1 MISIYREHTDKV
13 NRERIKNY
21 IEQGVRCQY
30 TYTHYTPSGE
40 PTDEV
45 RDIAKKDALNML
57 AERCEKTLSREDG
70 YRFSPSRCFL
80 YGSVRA
86 LIDTQNND
94 ELKIVFSEADRKPSV
109 QEIIASR
116 KYGV

>member
-30 TYTHYTPSGE
+30 TYTHYAPSGK

-80 YGSVRA
+80 YGYVRGG
-86 LIDTQNND
+86 LYRNVRGKGET
-94 ELKIVFSEADRKPSV
+94 ELLEDPKDFVIANQKTERK
-109 QEIIASR
+109 
-116 KYGV
+116 